1 MFIEYRTIESLPIF
15 ITWLRI
21 GSGTKFLSELNKSEV
36 FFWLS
41 RKLTERYGDIY
52 LFYIFSITIALFYNK
67 RTIVSR
73 SNNAWFMQKLSKN
86 PEIMW
91 RKLCQHLSAK
101 SHGIWQCFI
110 DWLIFIYLWNIML
123 HCLAILHLQAIINRN
138 YNLRKHS
145 PRGVLWKTFFKNL
158 WKLTGKHLSWSMFII
173 KTAGWRPVTFMAQ
186 FSLQYSFLRS
196 GMALGPEISIC
207 MHKWLWLSFHGLR
220 YHN

>member
-1 MFIEYRTIESLPIF
+1 MRYFTI
-15 ITWLRI
+15 
-21 GSGTKFLSELNKSEV
+21 SEPSFHDPTMHDSCKHYPKIL
-36 FFWLS
+36 
-41 RKLTERYGDIY
+41 
-52 LFYIFSITIALFYNK
+52 
-67 RTIVSR
+67 
-73 SNNAWFMQKLSKN
+73 
-86 PEIMW
+86 
-91 RKLCQHLSAK
+91 KLCGENYVNICPRNHMESD
-101 SHGIWQCFI
+101 SDFI

-196 GMALGPEISIC
+196 GMALGPEIPIC
-207 MHKWLWLSFHGLR
+207 MHKCL
-220 YHN
+220 